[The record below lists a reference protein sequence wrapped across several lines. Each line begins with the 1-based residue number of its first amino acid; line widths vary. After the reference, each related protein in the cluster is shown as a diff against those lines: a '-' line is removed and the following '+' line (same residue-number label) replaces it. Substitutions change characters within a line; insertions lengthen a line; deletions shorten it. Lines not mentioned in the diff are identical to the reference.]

1 MAELMAVLYFDK
13 MHLRPEQPDWPE
25 RDRFV
30 LSKGHC
36 TVALYPTLA
45 LRGFFPVER
54 LSEFRKLDG
63 QLSGHAE
70 MRHVPGVDMSTGSL
84 GQGFSAALGMAM
96 AAKLAGLPSTVY
108 AVMGDG
114 EIQEGQFWEA
124 CLYAGAH
131 GVDNLIGIV
140 DSNKVQLDGRISEVL
155 DTGDLEAKFKDFGFF
170 VQSID
175 GHDVRAVSEALDRAK
190 AEPGR
195 PSMIVANTVK
205 GKGVSFMENTNKW
218 HGRVP
223 NDAEFAAAFA
233 ELYRRK
239 AELEG

>member
-195 PSMIVANTVK
+195 PGMIVANTVK